1 MQDEKIEIIKK
12 NFASVKKKKNR
23 ENKKITKR
31 KPKGVYEWETVLP
44 ERGLNDL
51 KPKKELN
58 TEFFIF
64 LIQF

>member
-12 NFASVKKKKNR
+12 ILHQWKKNIR
-23 ENKKITKR
+23 ENKKITKG

-51 KPKKELN
+51 IPKKELK
-58 TEFFIF
+58 TEFLFF
-64 LIQF
+64 